1 MEIFQSSTL
10 FLGGA
15 LLVFAGTMRLL
26 RPSGSLCLDTFL
38 SDSSNNLRKD
48 HDLMSEMR
56 GAGVITALFG
66 IVALSGILAPEMRLT
81 SLISTTIFY
90 LGYALGRGVSWV
102 TDGEPT
108 KRTKQG
114 FGFEIVLGSLNAI
127 GLVSALI

>member
-1 MEIFQSSTL
+1 MELFQSITL

-26 RPSGSLCLDTFL
+26 KPSGSLCLDTYL
-38 SDSSNNLRKD
+38 SDPSNNLQND
-48 HDLMSEMR
+48 HDLTSEMR
-56 GAGVITALFG
+56 GAGVITAFFG
-66 IVALSGILAPEMRLT
+66 IVALLGILIPELRLT
-81 SLISTTIFY
+81 SLISTAIFY

-114 FGFEIVLGSLNAI
+114 LGFEIVLGSLNAI
-127 GLVSALI
+127 SLVSALI